1 MWVASGIAL
10 LVKPCMLPMKI
21 TMIQTTLF
29 NAIISWTV
37 KISIHFLGNRAAKN
51 AINPSILWTV
61 ELHINVVS

>member
-21 TMIQTTLF
+21 MIRTTLF
-29 NAIISWTV
+29 NANMSWTV
-37 KISIHFLGNRAAKN
+37 KMSIHFLGDRAAKN
-51 AINPSILWTV
+51 AINPSILWTE